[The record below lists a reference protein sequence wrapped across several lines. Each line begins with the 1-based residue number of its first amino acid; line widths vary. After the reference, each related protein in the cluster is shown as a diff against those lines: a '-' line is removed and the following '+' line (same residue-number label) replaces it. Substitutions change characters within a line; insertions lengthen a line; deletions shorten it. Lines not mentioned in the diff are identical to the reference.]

1 MIRIRWKLALL
12 LIVCCGPLQPAL
24 PQTGNQDQAAT
35 YAQAG
40 QRALASGHY
49 VEARQNFEQLAK
61 LEPNIAEVHA
71 TLAAIYFKL
80 RAYES
85 SVREVRTAQKLKP
98 SLPRLDSLLGLSLS
112 ELGQFEEAVPLLEKG
127 FKQTAD
133 VNTKRLCGLQLLRA
147 YTGLSRDADAVETA
161 LTLNKLYPDDPE
173 ILYHTGRIF
182 GNYAYVVMMKLH
194 DKAPN
199 SIWMLQAQG
208 EANEAQKDFEAAIV
222 SFNHVLAID
231 PRRPGIHYRLGRI
244 YLNRYRTTQ
253 KQEDRDDAKR
263 EFLAE
268 VEIDPGNGNALY
280 ELAQI
285 AADENNLDEA
295 RKQFEAVVAR
305 FPDFEQALVGLG
317 GVYLQ
322 SQQGTQA
329 VDPLKRAT
337 YLDANDEVAWYR
349 LAQAER
355 AAGHP
360 DEAQKALQTF
370 KTLHAASSAV
380 NKPPSTDEVTP
391 QQLDPGAQN

>member
-1 MIRIRWKLALL
+1 MI
-12 LIVCCGPLQPAL
+12 
-24 PQTGNQDQAAT
+24 
-35 YAQAG
+35 
-40 QRALASGHY
+40 
-49 VEARQNFEQLAK
+49 
-61 LEPNIAEVHA
+61 
-71 TLAAIYFKL
+71 
-80 RAYES
+80 
-85 SVREVRTAQKLKP
+85 
-98 SLPRLDSLLGLSLS
+98 
-112 ELGQFEEAVPLLEKG
+112 
-127 FKQTAD
+127 
-133 VNTKRLCGLQLLRA
+133 
-147 YTGLSRDADAVETA
+147 
-161 LTLNKLYPDDPE
+161 
-173 ILYHTGRIF
+173 
-182 GNYAYVVMMKLH
+182 
-194 DKAPN
+194 
-199 SIWMLQAQG
+199 
-208 EANEAQKDFEAAIV
+208 
-222 SFNHVLAID
+222 AID

-244 YLNRYRTTQ
+244 YLNRARTTQ

-337 YLDANDEVAWYR
+337 SLDANDEVAWYR